1 MDGGAAIRVIPE
13 GADLLRIHDGFPER
27 YPHLLESRGGQGWGY
42 DILFAEPEDPLIL
55 PAGATADDCARFWA
69 TLDECTGLA
78 STGGAPDE
86 ALPFRHGHFLFL
98 SYELAT
104 VLEPRLASLPLPA
117 DVPLAWL
124 QGFAGAVLRERHSGH
139 AIITG
144 RDASVVA
151 RIASDLERLPAAKS
165 WPPVALEYLNEDS
178 PEDYEQGVRDV
189 QARII
194 EGEIFQANLSR
205 RYSGRI
211 RAGTPAGAL
220 LEGLRGHNPA
230 PFSAMAHLGDTL
242 IASASPERLV
252 RCRRSQ
258 VTTQPIAGTCARG
271 SGAVADESARRG
283 LRADPKERA
292 EHLMLVDL
300 ERNDLGRVCVPGSVR
315 VPELMRIESF
325 ATVHHLVSDVEG
337 TLREDVRP
345 SQLIRA
351 LFPGGSITGC
361 PKIHC
366 MEILAQN
373 ERRARGAYTGS
384 LGYINERGDID
395 LNILIRTLVVRGSRI
410 EFCVGAGIVADSDPK
425 RELLET
431 RAKAA
436 GLMRALG
443 AARPCL

>member
-1 MDGGAAIRVIPE
+1 MEGGAAIRVIPE
-13 GADLLRIHDGFPER
+13 GADLLRIHEGFPER
-27 YPHLLESRGGQGWGY
+27 YPHLLEGRGGEGWGY
-42 DILFAEPEDPLIL
+42 DILFAEPEDPMIL
-55 PAGATADDCARFWA
+55 PAGATAADCARFLA
-69 TLDECTGLA
+69 TLDECA
-78 STGGAPDE
+78 SPAAADVVLDE
-86 ALPFRHGHFLFL
+86 TLPFLYGHFLFL
-98 SYELAT
+98 SYEFVT

-124 QGFAGAVLRERHSGH
+124 QGFAGAILRERHSGR
-139 AIITG
+139 AIVTG

-151 RIASDLERLPAAKS
+151 RIASDLERLPATRP
-165 WPPVALEYLNEDS
+165 WPPVVLEYLDEDP
-178 PEDYEQGVRDV
+178 PEDYEQGVRDI

-194 EGEIFQANLSR
+194 AGEIFQANLSR

-211 RAGTPAGAL
+211 RTGTQAGAL

-230 PFSAMAHLGDTL
+230 PFSAVARLGDTL

-258 VTTQPIAGTCARG
+258 VMTQPIAGTCARG
-271 SGAVADESARRG
+271 SGAAADESARRG
-283 LRADPKERA
+283 LRTDPKERA

-337 TLREDVRP
+337 TLRADVRP

-395 LNILIRTLVVRGSRI
+395 LNILIRTLVVRGSQI

-431 RAKAA
+431 QAKAA

-443 AARPCL
+443 AVRPH